1 MLNLLFMLR
10 FTFSFHRTMWS
21 VFCISEWKIVT
32 VSAPSFRCLP
42 NYCEHGGECSQSWNT
57 FHCNCA
63 NTGYTGATCH
73 NCKPDTPL
81 LLASVLISSF
91 HLPFHCCVYICPC
104 MCNRVLEGTHPSF
117 NIQSISSCP
126 RSFHSDCHLSKWVLL
141 LSLIYSWGDRE
152 RLITLPEAS

>member
-1 MLNLLFMLR
+1 MTDGV
-10 FTFSFHRTMWS
+10 TFSQVKFTLHAMVDILLSQDHGHVIS
-21 VFCISEWKIVT
+21 VLYLRVKNSDCVCTF
-32 VSAPSFRCLP
+32 FRCLP

-91 HLPFHCCVYICPC
+91 HLPFHCCVNTCPC
-104 MCNRVLEGTHPSF
+104 TCNRVLEGTHPGLS
-117 NIQSISSCP
+117 IQLISSCP
-126 RSFHSDCHLSKWVLL
+126 KSFNSDCHLSK
-141 LSLIYSWGDRE
+141 
-152 RLITLPEAS
+152 